1 MRRLAFGLV
10 VFSISICSMPARAD
24 ETSDARA
31 LVEQA
36 IKAHGGATELSRM
49 RCMTRSSTGAIF
61 LFGQGAPFQDE
72 LIVSLPT
79 KWRWTLTGGAG
90 GPNAQMILILNG
102 DNAWQGNGAAM
113 TPMPKE
119 RVAELHNESQV
130 LWFAMLTPL
139 IQEKDLQLGLT
150 KDIDVNGRPAR
161 GIRVSRANK
170 AELRLYFDA
179 QSHLLVKIARR
190 AMEAGLEI
198 EKEYFYGDHEAV
210 QGVMMPKKYSEWTS
224 GRKFVDVN
232 SITYKFHSSI
242 DDKFFQKP

>member
-10 VFSISICSMPARAD
+10 LFSISICVTPARAD
-24 ETSDARA
+24 EASDARA
-31 LVEQA
+31 LAEQA
-36 IKAHGGATELSRM
+36 VKAHGGGTDLSRM

-61 LFGQGAPFQDE
+61 LFGQGSPFHDD

-90 GPNAQMILILNG
+90 GPNAQMTLILNG
-102 DNAWQGNGAAM
+102 DNAWQGSGAVM
-113 TPMPKE
+113 TPMTKE

-139 IQEKDLQLGLT
+139 LQEKDLQLGLT
-150 KDIDVNGRPAR
+150 KDVDVNGRPAR
-161 GIRVSRANK
+161 GIRVSRPNK
-170 AELRLYFDA
+170 AEIMLYFDG

-190 AMEAGLEI
+190 ATEAGLEI
-198 EKEYFYGDHEAV
+198 EKEYFYSDHEAV

-232 SITYKFHSSI
+232 SISYKFHSSI
-242 DDKFFQKP
+242 DDKFFEKP